1 MGFGIVLCQINFMEK
16 EMKDEYAPY
25 KKLLLSLREKLVGKV
40 DYMQEEALKKSRQD
54 ASGDLSNVPI
64 HMADVGTDNYE
75 RDIMIELI
83 QNGEEGVRSIDTA
96 LEKIEEGAFGIC
108 ELCAK
113 KINKERLKAV
123 PYEKHCYLCYCRCEW
138 CYYRHCIKV
147 GGFL

>member
-1 MGFGIVLCQINFMEK
+1 MDFGIVLCQINFMEK

-75 RDIMIELI
+75 RELMIELI
-83 QNGEEGVRSIDTA
+83 QNGEDSVRNIDDA
-96 LEKIEEGAFGIC
+96 LERIEEGTFGIC
-108 ELCAK
+108 EACEK
-113 KINKERLKAV
+113 KINRERLKAV
-123 PYEKHCYLCYCRCEW
+123 PYASLCISCQREEELGN
-138 CYYRHCIKV
+138 I
-147 GGFL
+147 

>member
-1 MGFGIVLCQINFMEK
+1 
-16 EMKDEYAPY
+16 MKAEEVAQY
-25 KKLLLSLREKLVGKV
+25 KKLLLSLRERLVGKV
-40 DYMQEEALKKSRQD
+40 DVMQGETLKKSRQD

-83 QNGEEGVRSIDTA
+83 QNGEEGVRNIDTA
-96 LEKIEEGAFGIC
+96 LEKIEEGAFGVC

-123 PYEKHCYLCYCRCEW
+123 PYAKLCIDCQREEE
-138 CYYRHCIKV
+138 IDVLK
-147 GGFL
+147 

>member
-1 MGFGIVLCQINFMEK
+1 
-16 EMKDEYAPY
+16 MKAEEVAQF
-25 KKLLLSLREKLVGKV
+25 KKLLLSLRERLAGKV
-40 DYMQEEALKKSRQD
+40 DFMQGEALKKSRQD

-83 QNGEEGVRSIDTA
+83 QNGEEGVRNIDTA
-96 LEKIEEGAFGIC
+96 LEKIEEGAFGVC

-123 PYEKHCYLCYCRCEW
+123 PYAKLCIDCQREEE
-138 CYYRHCIKV
+138 IDVLK
-147 GGFL
+147 

>member
-1 MGFGIVLCQINFMEK
+1 MEK
-16 EMKDEYAPY
+16 EMKAEEVAQF
-25 KKLLLSLREKLVGKV
+25 KKLLLSLRERLVGKV
-40 DYMQEEALKKSRQD
+40 DVMQGETLKKSRQD

-83 QNGEEGVRSIDTA
+83 QNGEEGVRNIDTA
-96 LEKIEEGAFGIC
+96 LEKIEEGAFGVC

-123 PYEKHCYLCYCRCEW
+123 PYAKLCIDCQREEE
-138 CYYRHCIKV
+138 IDNV
-147 GGFL
+147 

>member
-1 MGFGIVLCQINFMEK
+1 
-16 EMKDEYAPY
+16 MKAEEVAQF
-25 KKLLLSLREKLVGKV
+25 KKLLLSLRERLVGKV
-40 DYMQEEALKKSRQD
+40 DVMQGETLKKSRQD

-123 PYEKHCYLCYCRCEW
+123 PYATLCIDCQREEETDN
-138 CYYRHCIKV
+138 V
-147 GGFL
+147 

>member
-1 MGFGIVLCQINFMEK
+1 MEK
-16 EMKDEYAPY
+16 EMKAEEVAQF
-25 KKLLLSLREKLVGKV
+25 KKLLLSVRERLVGKV
-40 DYMQEEALKKSRQD
+40 DFMQGEALKKSRQD

-83 QNGEEGVRSIDTA
+83 QNGEEGVRNIDTA
-96 LEKIEEGAFGIC
+96 LEKIEEGAFGVC

-123 PYEKHCYLCYCRCEW
+123 PYAKLCIDCQREEE
-138 CYYRHCIKV
+138 IDNV
-147 GGFL
+147 

>member
-1 MGFGIVLCQINFMEK
+1 MEK

-75 RDIMIELI
+75 RELMIELI
-83 QNGEEGVRSIDTA
+83 QNGEDSVRNIDDA
-96 LEKIEEGAFGIC
+96 LERIEEGTFGIC
-108 ELCAK
+108 EACEK
-113 KINKERLKAV
+113 KINRERLKAV
-123 PYEKHCYLCYCRCEW
+123 PYASLCINCQREEELGN
-138 CYYRHCIKV
+138 I
-147 GGFL
+147 

>member
-1 MGFGIVLCQINFMEK
+1 
-16 EMKDEYAPY
+16 MKAEEVAQF
-25 KKLLLSLREKLVGKV
+25 KKLLLSLRERLVGKV
-40 DYMQEEALKKSRQD
+40 DVMQGETLKKSRQD

-83 QNGEEGVRSIDTA
+83 QNGEEGVRNIDTA
-96 LEKIEEGAFGIC
+96 LEKIEEGSFGVC

-123 PYEKHCYLCYCRCEW
+123 PYAKLCIDCQREEETDN
-138 CYYRHCIKV
+138 V
-147 GGFL
+147 